1 MKRRLHD
8 ARAKLKTEMVDLVK
22 DTLTSE
28 RPSDD
33 FGDQVYEM
41 IRQYATERDGQWY
54 HAYWRIVD
62 LGLDGVEGLE
72 KAITSPHGD
81 TRWLV
86 PKLVDGFH
94 QKATREDQREGL
106 VEILKLC
113 LNDSS
118 KKVRR
123 AAVGALLRLD
133 VSKER
138 KYGEFVPLVIERL
151 DDRSQMVQ
159 RKAASK
165 LLGFSKHVPLE
176 RAAMALAR
184 LDAVSNK
191 NRFPG
196 DMTQRYMSRLVRAII
211 NSRT

>member
-1 MKRRLHD
+1 M
-8 ARAKLKTEMVDLVK
+8 
-22 DTLTSE
+22 
-28 RPSDD
+28 
-33 FGDQVYEM
+33 
-41 IRQYATERDGQWY
+41 
-54 HAYWRIVD
+54 
-62 LGLDGVEGLE
+62 
-72 KAITSPHGD
+72 TSPHGD

-86 PKLVDGFH
+86 PNLVDGFH

-138 KYGEFVPLVIERL
+138 KCEEFVPLVIERL

-159 RKAASK
+159 RKGQASF
-165 LLGFSKHVPLE
+165 LDSVNTCPLN
-176 RAAMALAR
+176 AR
-184 LDAVSNK
+184 RWHL
-191 NRFPG
+191 PG
-196 DMTQRYMSRLVRAII
+196 WTP
-211 NSRT
+211 